1 MNDKVAVLD
10 KLMGDQYYQKR
21 REIGSKYKNRGLSLR
36 ILDFQIWIK
45 NRTKINFIEVCD
57 LFMRKKGIFL
67 SRKNL
72 VLVLIFLVISVSLFN
87 SHEARSQEEISTLY
101 SIRSALVEQRMLPDG
116 KVKVYEKIE
125 YQMKE
130 PFSGLSRKIPPSRYV
145 EFESVRVWTEGIE
158 TEYTEYLRKDEKGFE
173 VRCWLVP
180 YKSEQRLDPKEHP
193 SVSLHVSYVAKYV
206 LENGLDVA
214 QVFRQFW
221 GLWNAPI
228 GHLQG
233 IFEFPPSVYIRN
245 VYTRPEIVFKRVGN
259 RFEFSLK
266 DLPPFTYVETR
277 FVMYPAPE
285 IFFSTKNPSLTM
297 KEIKQ
302 IEKKYLLFTYYLT
315 ENPEV
320 IRKAIEAGADVNAQD
335 TDGRT
340 PLMLA
345 ARWNRNPKVI
355 KMLLNA
361 GADKKIKCNN
371 GKKAFDYAKE
381 NEFIN
386 STEVYHLLKDTDT
399 PQILSMVAFREMR
412 QAIQDINKPMIRV
425 DELIMKYG
433 NPTYN
438 LRVFISQRK
447 FYRHI
452 LVYEVEKE
460 DGTIFFVAL
469 TIRSHNNYSPVGK
482 LIDSNVVT
490 VDNLRDL
497 IWPGWGMRLVDC
509 LISETNIQERY
520 NSIERQK
527 EIESVRTRINTSLGD
542 ITSDTQAQF
551 FNEQHLFSA
560 QAYKNVSKGKLILAF
575 ELNPEIGIMAPG
587 FLVRLF
593 DKNGHFL
600 YHFFTEEMYK
610 TFGLN
615 HEQFQIPMIIVY
627 NVPSMFLRETHYVEM
642 GFSP

>member
-228 GHLQG
+228 AHLQG

-277 FVMYPAPE
+277 FVMDPAPE
-285 IFFSTKNPSLTM
+285 IFFSTKNP
-297 KEIKQ
+297 
-302 IEKKYLLFTYYLT
+302 
-315 ENPEV
+315 
-320 IRKAIEAGADVNAQD
+320 
-335 TDGRT
+335 
-340 PLMLA
+340 
-345 ARWNRNPKVI
+345 
-355 KMLLNA
+355 
-361 GADKKIKCNN
+361 
-371 GKKAFDYAKE
+371 
-381 NEFIN
+381 
-386 STEVYHLLKDTDT
+386 
-399 PQILSMVAFREMR
+399 
-412 QAIQDINKPMIRV
+412 
-425 DELIMKYG
+425 
-433 NPTYN
+433 
-438 LRVFISQRK
+438 
-447 FYRHI
+447 
-452 LVYEVEKE
+452 
-460 DGTIFFVAL
+460 
-469 TIRSHNNYSPVGK
+469 
-482 LIDSNVVT
+482 
-490 VDNLRDL
+490 
-497 IWPGWGMRLVDC
+497 
-509 LISETNIQERY
+509 
-520 NSIERQK
+520 
-527 EIESVRTRINTSLGD
+527 
-542 ITSDTQAQF
+542 
-551 FNEQHLFSA
+551 
-560 QAYKNVSKGKLILAF
+560 
-575 ELNPEIGIMAPG
+575 
-587 FLVRLF
+587 
-593 DKNGHFL
+593 
-600 YHFFTEEMYK
+600 
-610 TFGLN
+610 
-615 HEQFQIPMIIVY
+615 
-627 NVPSMFLRETHYVEM
+627 
-642 GFSP
+642 

>member
-1 MNDKVAVLD
+1 VITASSGEVVMIDSGPDESLIRK
-10 KLMGDQYYQKR
+10 KLRALNISHIDLLIASHPHTDHITGMDSIICTYQPRAFVDIGIPHTTKTYEYLIRAIQKNNVKYYQATER
-21 REIGSKYKNRGLSLR
+21 
-36 ILDFQIWIK
+36 
-45 NRTKINFIEVCD
+45 KIR
-57 LFMRKKGIFL
+57 LGP
-67 SRKNL
+67 
-72 VLVLIFLVISVSLFN
+72 LIFHILPPANPYLENSELNNNSAVIRLD
-87 SHEARSQEEISTLY
+87 Y
-101 SIRSALVEQRMLPDG
+101 G
-116 KVKVYEKIE
+116 KVSFLF
-125 YQMKE
+125 
-130 PFSGLSRKIPPSRYV
+130 PGD
-145 EFESVRVWTEGIE
+145 IE